1 MRIFRQTSN
10 NTIQITIQRQDINFT
25 DCVDTLSEYAKDA
38 YDSDWYVDAHKWAA
52 DIAQKFNY
60 PLETVVAVTAL
71 LSPLTE
77 WNLNKRRA
85 IRVLEAWNEGNKISV
100 HTIQTMTQ
108 VYACLSG
115 QQFNFGPKTGAFYD
129 CIMRPYESK
138 DIVID
143 SLAASIV
150 IGFGEIPG
158 TYNLKENV
166 LLMIKDV
173 YREVARRYNVAPNR
187 LQAATWE
194 KANIARKSNR
204 GLGAKAHGVFV
215 SQPEVT
221 LQPKELLNLL
231 NF

>member
-1 MRIFRQTSN
+1 MKIFRQASN
-10 NTIQITIQRQDINFT
+10 QTIKININKTDINFN
-25 DCVDTLSEYAKDA
+25 DCTTILSEYAQDA
-38 YDSDWYVDAHKWAA
+38 FDSNWYVDANEWAVNV
-52 DIAQKFNY
+52 AQT
-60 PLETVVAVTAL
+60 LEYSIEQVVAVTAL

-85 IRVLEAWNEGNKISV
+85 IRVLTAWKNDEKISV
-100 HTIQTMTQ
+100 HTVNTMQQ

-115 QQFNFGPKTGAFYD
+115 EAFNFGPKTGAFYD

-138 DIVID
+138 DVVID

-166 LLMIKDV
+166 LLMVKDV
-173 YREVARRYNVAPNR
+173 YREVARRYNVRPNR

-194 KANIARKSNR
+194 KANIARKGNR
-204 GLGAKAHGVFV
+204 GLGAKAHKVFV